1 MVLVYGYVV
10 VLWPNKKNP
19 AMEMILIY
27 PVFVGIAIATAEL
40 ARQKGYRGRWWF
52 LLGLLF
58 PVLSILVLFLLKA
71 KSAPVETSTL
81 IPETDAVHNDKILYQ
96 KPV

>member
-1 MVLVYGYVV
+1 V
-10 VLWPNKKNP
+10 PEKNDST
-19 AMEMILIY
+19 MEMILIY

-52 LLGLLF
+52 LLGLIF
-58 PVLSILVLFLLKA
+58 PVFSILVLFLLKA
-71 KSAPVETSTL
+71 KSAPAETSTL
-81 IPETDAVHNDKILYQ
+81 IPETNAVHHDKILYQ